1 MKKKLLYTT
10 SFLFCFCLMA
20 SSNNYKETG
29 KEKKSPC
36 GQTVVMAKDEE
47 EEITTEVLETW
58 PLNHFLLSLAEW

>member
-1 MKKKLLYTT
+1 MKKKLLYVM
-10 SFLFCFCLMA
+10 SFLFCFSLMA

-36 GQTVVMAKDEE
+36 KLAAKEKEE
-47 EEITTEVLETW
+47 EETTAEIMETW

>member
-1 MKKKLLYTT
+1 MKKKLLYFM
-10 SFLFCFCLMA
+10 SFLFCFSLMA

-36 GQTVVMAKDEE
+36 ELVAKEE
-47 EEITTEVLETW
+47 EEESTAEILENW